1 VSDRRRHPHAA
12 PPALGA
18 PAHEQGANGIA
29 LGAHRGHHLLQRLD
43 VRLVAE
49 QVVEHLL
56 AVPVEGGV
64 QRVLVGEGR
73 YTVARWTPA
82 RSATAL
88 TVVLS
93 GPTVSCNVTVA
104 SVIRRRV
111 RSSSAARCETQMF
124 NPRAEGDA

>member
-1 VSDRRRHPHAA
+1 
-12 PPALGA
+12 
-18 PAHEQGANGIA
+18 
-29 LGAHRGHHLLQRLD
+29 
-43 VRLVAE
+43 
-49 QVVEHLL
+49 VEHLL

-64 QRVLVGEGR
+64 QRVLVGERR

-104 SVIRRRV
+104 SVIRRHV